1 MHRPGGLPQVGDD
14 GRGDRGVARE
24 GDSQDPGRR
33 SGGAE
38 KWDEGYNR

>member
-1 MHRPGGLPQVGDD
+1 MHPLGGLPKVRDD

-33 SGGAE
+33 
-38 KWDEGYNR
+38 